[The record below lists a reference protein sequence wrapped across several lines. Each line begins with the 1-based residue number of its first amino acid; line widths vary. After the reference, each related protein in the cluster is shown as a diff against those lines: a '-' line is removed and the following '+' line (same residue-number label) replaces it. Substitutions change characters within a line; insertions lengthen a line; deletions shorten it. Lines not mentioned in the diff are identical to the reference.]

1 MLAEFRGDGNR
12 LTATISRTLRRFDL
26 FPNDAQR
33 GRRRPASAARA
44 PEPLRKDGRS
54 LRLRSRTPHG
64 LVTTDRRVALLA
76 RALFSGTLR
85 LGALSSVALAALA
98 AGPAPAAAAEPPI
111 VAFDRFIA
119 ESDAVCRSGRAVDC
133 VDLAWRFAD
142 ADGDQGLSLE
152 ELQAIRTDV
161 EVWAIWRQADLAA
174 HERSGIAMGLWL
186 VDAVGLD
193 YLHAVYDADGDGL
206 ISRSELLADV
216 RLDER
221 PIGAVLLDPQ
231 AVDHASIG
239 RRLGLPPSVLDRLP
253 LDQGDQP

>member
-1 MLAEFRGDGNR
+1 L
-12 LTATISRTLRRFDL
+12 S
-26 FPNDAQR
+26 
-33 GRRRPASAARA
+33 
-44 PEPLRKDGRS
+44 
-54 LRLRSRTPHG
+54 
-64 LVTTDRRVALLA
+64 
-76 RALFSGTLR
+76 
-85 LGALSSVALAALA
+85 GALAVLAAST
-98 AGPAPAAAAEPPI
+98 APAAAPEPPI

-119 ESDAVCRSGRAVDC
+119 ESDPVCRSRRAGDC

-142 ADGDQGLSLE
+142 ADGDQGLSVE

-193 YLHAVYDADGDGL
+193 YLHAAYDADGDGL
-206 ISRSELLADV
+206 ISRTELLADV

-231 AVDHASIG
+231 AVDHAAIG